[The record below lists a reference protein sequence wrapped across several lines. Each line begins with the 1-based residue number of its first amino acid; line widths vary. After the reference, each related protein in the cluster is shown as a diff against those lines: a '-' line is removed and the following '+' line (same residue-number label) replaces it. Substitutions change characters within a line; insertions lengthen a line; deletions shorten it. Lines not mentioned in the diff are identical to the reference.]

1 MHQSAGWGLQRYG
14 TLVAV
19 VALHLA
25 VLAALLMFPRDR
37 TTFAESAN
45 QPVELLYLPPARIPK
60 IRFEDSRPRR
70 LRGDTAIW
78 IAPPAVDTAS
88 LTPSPGSAAT
98 EGNDLG
104 VDWKAE
110 ARRAVQAYEIRTRH
124 PVNTSLSGSPAEENW
139 WPRTRHRAGD
149 QYKTASGDWIVWISS
164 SCYQVAGSSA
174 GAYAVGMQIP
184 QTVCVGAPKPA
195 RDAAREGESGASN

>member
-19 VALHLA
+19 VALHVA
-25 VLAALLMFPRDR
+25 VLAALLALPRERYISVDS
-37 TTFAESAN
+37 TN
-45 QPVELLYLPPARIPK
+45 QAVELLYLPPARTPQV
-60 IRFEDSRPRR
+60 RFEDSRPRR
-70 LRGDTAIW
+70 LSGDTAIW
-78 IAPPAVDTAS
+78 IAPPAVDSAS
-88 LTPSPGSAAT
+88 LTPSPGSATT
-98 EGNDLG
+98 EGNGLG

-124 PVNTSLSGSPAEENW
+124 PTNNSLSGSPAEENW

-164 SCYQVAGSSA
+164 SCYQVASSSA
-174 GAYAVGMQIP
+174 SAYAVGMQLP
-184 QTVCVGAPKPA
+184 QTVCVGAPKPQ
-195 RDAAREGESGASN
+195 RDAGRERESRAVN